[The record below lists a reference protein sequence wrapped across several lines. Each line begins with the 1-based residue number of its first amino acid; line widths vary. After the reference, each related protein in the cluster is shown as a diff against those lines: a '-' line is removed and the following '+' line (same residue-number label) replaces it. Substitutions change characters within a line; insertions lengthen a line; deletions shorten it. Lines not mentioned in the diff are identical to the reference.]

1 MKNDTYFPLI
11 FIALLLIGAPFF
23 FLGGP
28 GYHASRSYQ
37 SAWDLGHILYFLI
50 LSCWLA
56 GLLRRKNAERSLC
69 SIFLL
74 TLLIVFCA
82 GFSVEVL
89 QMSRSGRS
97 PDVFDLLRNQLGC
110 LAAFAFFIQPPPFT
124 RQWQQIL
131 FRGIVLILL
140 AITIWPLSRSLI
152 DEHLAGK
159 QFPVLADFETPFE
172 RYRWVNVQQMR
183 GQRERV
189 RHGEQA
195 MRVQL
200 STAKYSGVSL
210 FYFPGDWRGYQT
222 LHCSVYNPQAASL
235 VLNIR
240 IHDALH
246 KEQGSEFSDRFNQQF
261 TLQQGW
267 NDLVISLEKVKN
279 APKGRAME
287 MEHIEGFGLFVVQQ
301 ADPLEIYLD
310 HVYLGK

>member
-11 FIALLLIGAPFF
+11 FIVLLLIGAPFF

-50 LSCWLA
+50 LSCWLG
-56 GLLRRKNAERSLC
+56 GLLRRKNAERSLR

-74 TLLIVFCA
+74 TLLIVFFV

-97 PDVFDLLRNQLGC
+97 PDLADVLRNQLGC
-110 LAAFAFFIQPPPFT
+110 LAAFAFFTRPPPFT
-124 RQWQQIL
+124 RQWQQGL
-131 FRGIVLILL
+131 LRGMVLILL
-140 AITIWPLSRSLI
+140 AIAIWPVSRSLI
-152 DEHLAGK
+152 DEHLARK

-183 GQRERV
+183 GERERV

-235 VLNIR
+235 VLNTR

-261 TLQQGW
+261 LLQQGW

-287 MEHIEGFGLFVVQQ
+287 MQHIEGFGLFVVQQ